1 MNWSDEAVVLSVR
14 KFGESG
20 VIAQLLT
27 RDHGRHAGLVH
38 GGAGRK
44 ARGVYQPGNRVAAAW
59 RARLSEQLGTF
70 NCELLGSNAAELLA
84 HADRLAGLS
93 AACAMAE
100 ATLPEREPH
109 TPVFFGL
116 TGLIDALK
124 ADGEGAGA
132 GSGSGVGSG
141 VGSGP
146 IWAAAYVKWELG
158 LLGELGFGLD
168 LTRCAAT
175 GSNDNLAYVSPKS
188 GRAVSISAG
197 EDYRDRLLTLPAF
210 LIDAAIPSAA
220 DISDGLAL
228 TGYFLEHHVFMPRDR
243 GLPAARVRLADRFP
257 AG

>member
-44 ARGVYQPGNRVAAAW
+44 ARGVYQPGNRVATAW

-70 NCELLGSNAAELLA
+70 SCELLGSNAAELLP

-100 ATLPEREPH
+100 AALPEREPH

-124 ADGEGAGA
+124 AVAVGAGTGA
-132 GSGSGVGSG
+132 GPV
-141 VGSGP
+141 
-146 IWAAAYVKWELG
+146 WAAAYVKWELG

-188 GRAVSISAG
+188 GRAVSLSAG

-210 LIDAAIPSAA
+210 LIDAAVPSAA
-220 DISDGLAL
+220 EIGAGLAL
-228 TGYFLEHHVFMPRDR
+228 TGYFLEHHVFMPRER
-243 GLPAARVRLADRFP
+243 GLPAARIRLADRFP